1 MNEIEIVLDFYSEQG
16 FFDEE
21 KLIQI
26 KIDNLRQRGFSF
38 KKMRMY
44 LKKNFFNENL
54 INEQLHL
61 LENEDEIQNELIKK
75 YLSKS
80 GLYREIEININKKEY
95 RQKILRKLF
104 QQGFEYN
111 ECIKYLKETY
121 NLRMILQLV
130 QF

>member
-1 MNEIEIVLDFYSEQG
+1 
-16 FFDEE
+16 
-21 KLIQI
+21 
-26 KIDNLRQRGFSF
+26 
-38 KKMRMY
+38 MY

-61 LENEDEIQNELIKK
+61 LENDDEIQNELIKK

-95 RQKILRKLF
+95 IQKVLRKLF

-121 NLRMILQLV
+121 NLYDYN
-130 QF
+130 